1 MDASK
6 KLLQVMGG
14 AKYYNKILSTFGSSI
29 IAYWPLWE
37 SSGSVA
43 ADKSGN
49 ARNGAY
55 TGVDLG
61 QPGIGDGNTSPY
73 FDGANDYVNVYTASL
88 AAAFSGAEG
97 SMMIWRK
104 ITPAALV
111 DGSAHNFFS
120 LTVDAINTVQIYKNA
135 SNNGL
140 TFHLQA
146 GSAGAQVVT
155 TASAET
161 TWVHTAITWSRSND
175 RVIAYNKGVQ
185 IGATKTGIGV
195 WAGALAATKCVI
207 GAYVTTPSYVWPGT
221 LAHAL
226 ILNREATAAEVAIAA
241 KVP

>member
-1 MDASK
+1 
-6 KLLQVMGG
+6 MGG

-61 QPGIGDGNTSPY
+61 QSGIGDGNTSPY
-73 FDGANDYVNVYTASL
+73 FDGANDCVNIYSASL

-97 SMMIWRK
+97 TMMIWRK
-104 ITPAALV
+104 INAAALV
-111 DGSAHNFFS
+111 DGLEHDFFC
-120 LTVDAINTVQIYKNA
+120 LTGVDADNSFLFFKNYID
-135 SNNGL
+135 NDL
-140 TFHLQA
+140 VFYFKA
-146 GSAGAQVVT
+146 GAAVAQVVNG
-155 TASAET
+155 AYAET
-161 TWVHTAITWSRSND
+161 SWVHTALTWSHSND

-185 IGATKTGIGV
+185 FGATKTGIGI
-195 WAGALAATKCVI
+195 WAGALSATECVI
-207 GAYVTTPSYVWPGT
+207 GAYDTTPSYVWPGT